1 MNTNAAC
8 NPQILRLI
16 LRSSRR
22 SLPQQRC
29 SCIRLHLRTGPRYA
43 MAASVASLR
52 TPRGRF
58 YHRIPLKIAPYT
70 QEAISCAARL

>member
-1 MNTNAAC
+1 MNTNAAS

-22 SLPQQRC
+22 GLPQQRC

-43 MAASVASLR
+43 MAASVLHFAHHEGVSITEYL
-52 TPRGRF
+52 
-58 YHRIPLKIAPYT
+58 
-70 QEAISCAARL
+70 